1 MSSNSNFKKEI
12 KHISAQRLP
21 DSFEIEGETIYNKL
35 FLVFIKESGS
45 GTKIPFLL
53 SGHFDYSPKQMSGVL
68 LYDKENDIFL
78 VLDIISDGKIAI
90 SNKDGHFTIIFEEF
104 SLYLNKC
111 KIIEKGTQEESTG
124 INIASETLG
133 SFTINQDSSLTSG
146 GATSLDKH
154 PTGHCEIEGDGT
166 ITRGKSTLTVKHYK
180 FSGIPN
186 IPTYLSKKYTYLIPD
201 NFDYNRDQ
209 VYTYPGS
216 SYIQF
221 VGTVKISNPKLE
233 PHGATD
239 DLQSMELFTFER
251 TYLIF
256 TSERVSYG
264 IPIRIN
270 TKCTIGMRDGLISCK
285 GEEVDFSYSI
295 FDGLMGIGEMK
306 AFTINVLGLRIII
319 SANVD
324 EIVDIA
330 LSRIHEEFPGTD
342 HKNHK

>member
-12 KHISAQRLP
+12 KSISAQRLP
-21 DSFEIEGETIYNKL
+21 DSFEIEGETIYNEL
-35 FLVFIKESGS
+35 FLVFVKESGP

-53 SGHFDYSPKQMSGVL
+53 SVYLEYSPKQMSGL
-68 LYDKENDIFL
+68 ILYEKKSDIFL
-78 VLDIISDGKIAI
+78 VLDISSNDKIAI

-111 KIIEKGTQEESTG
+111 KVIEKGTQEESSG
-124 INIASETLG
+124 IKIASKTFG
-133 SFTINQDSSLTSG
+133 SFTIGQDSSLTSG
-146 GATSLDKH
+146 GAPLDKH
-154 PTGHCEIEGDGT
+154 PISHCEVGGDGT
-166 ITRGKSTLTVKHYK
+166 ITRGQTTLTVKHYK
-180 FSGIPN
+180 LSGIPN
-186 IPTYLSKKYTYLIPD
+186 IPTYLSKKYTYLIPG

-233 PHGATD
+233 PHKVAD
-239 DLQSMELFTFER
+239 DQQSMELFTFER

-256 TSERVSYG
+256 NSENFYYG
-264 IPIRIN
+264 IPIKIN
-270 TKCTIGMRDGLISCK
+270 TRCTIGMRNGLINCK

-295 FDGLMGIGEMK
+295 FDGLMGIDEMK
-306 AFTINVLGLRIII
+306 AFTTNVLGLRIII
-319 SANVD
+319 SGNVD

-330 LSRIHEEFPGTD
+330 LSRISDEFPGTD
-342 HKNHK
+342 RKKP